1 MVRTQ
6 VENVPLKGRTMTKV
20 GVASKWVDAF
30 AKSFYIAKKD
40 AKVYYFK
47 APNFTYG
54 LLMPVSLFLAFSIA
68 GQINSSLIVPGLTSL
83 VILFGTTSIEAVA
96 VVLERQTGTFERL
109 LVAPVSFFTLI
120 LGKALAGLFFGLVL
134 ATALLVPLSIAS
146 GTGVANPLLV
156 LVAIAFSSLTFSGLG
171 VLVSVYAKWVPEA
184 QMLSNF
190 LRFPMAFLSGTFVP
204 LELMPS
210 QLRVAARFLPLTYS
224 VEALRIS
231 MNDSAITAT
240 YWLDIL
246 VLAVFSFAL
255 FVTAAKVLQKKIE

>member
-1 MVRTQ
+1 
-6 VENVPLKGRTMTKV
+6 MTKV
-20 GVASKWVDAF
+20 EASKWADGFVKA
-30 AKSFYIAKKD
+30 FYIAGKD

-54 LLMPVSLFLAFSIA
+54 LLMPISLFLAFSIA
-68 GQINSSLIVPGLTSL
+68 GQINSNLIVSGLTSL

-96 VVLERQTGTFERL
+96 VVLEKQTGTFERL

-134 ATALLVPLSIAS
+134 ATVILVPLVVVSGAS
-146 GTGVANPLLV
+146 VANPLLV
-156 LVAIAFSSLTFSGLG
+156 FIAVAFSSLTFSALG
-171 VLVSVYAKWVPEA
+171 VLVSAYAKWVPEA

-210 QLRVAARFLPLTYS
+210 QLSVVARFLPLTYS
-224 VEALRIS
+224 VEALRSS
-231 MNDSAITAT
+231 MTNSAITFT
-240 YWLDIL
+240 YLLDIL
-246 VLAVFSFAL
+246 ALAL
-255 FVTAAKVLQKKIE
+255 FSLMLLVIATKVLQKRIE